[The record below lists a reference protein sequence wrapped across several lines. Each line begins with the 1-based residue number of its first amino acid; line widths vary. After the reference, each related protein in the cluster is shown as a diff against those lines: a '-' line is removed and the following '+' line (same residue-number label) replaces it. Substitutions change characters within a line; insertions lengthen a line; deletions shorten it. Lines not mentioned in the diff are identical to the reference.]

1 MRARKQGGGALRNF
15 TVRGGG
21 GIHIYTVK
29 TEIDHVPVREGR
41 VWRRTAVS
49 QSQFR
54 TIKEEASVRGYNK
67 NEFVEMTRRQVLIK
81 SYQRSF
87 TNKARLQ
94 SNESSS
100 GGYASPG
107 V

>member
-1 MRARKQGGGALRNF
+1 MYTAR
-15 TVRGGG
+15 
-21 GIHIYTVK
+21 

-49 QSQFR
+49 QSRFR
-54 TIKEEASVRGYNK
+54 TIKEETSIRGYNK
-67 NEFVEMTRRQVLIK
+67 NVFVEMTRRQVLIT

-94 SNESSS
+94 SNGSSS

-107 V
+107 VSAERR